1 MQIPVTSRLDGP
13 ISTSYDVWMPSQQKD
28 LVQLVHQKYSLI
40 HLSKTIGESSWSLDC
55 DVSMEEITGSTAR
68 RAQMREQEL
77 KASFSP
83 FTRRFR
89 VGFQLVRS
97 AGGRVPTIR

>member
-1 MQIPVTSRLDGP
+1 MDAESAEGP
-13 ISTSYDVWMPSQQKD
+13 N

-40 HLSKTIGESSWSLDC
+40 HLSKTIGESSWSHDC

-83 FTRRFR
+83 FTRRLVLVPSGLS
-89 VGFQLVRS
+89 VGTQRWRAS
-97 AGGRVPTIR
+97 SDY